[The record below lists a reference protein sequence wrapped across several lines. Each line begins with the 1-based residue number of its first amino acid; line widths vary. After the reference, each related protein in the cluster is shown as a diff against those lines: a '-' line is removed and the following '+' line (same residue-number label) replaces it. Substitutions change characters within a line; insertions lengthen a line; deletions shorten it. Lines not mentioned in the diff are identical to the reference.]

1 MASVEKRIRDGRVR
15 WYARYRD
22 PNGRQL
28 SRSFDR
34 KADAERFLTGVESS
48 KLTGSY
54 VDPALARLTVG
65 EWAAQWFDGQVH
77 LSHRHGNA
85 TRASCASTSPRG
97 GLVCGSQT

>member
-65 EWAAQWFDGQVH
+65 EWAAQWFNG
-77 LSHRHGNA
+77 RF
-85 TRASCASTSPRG
+85 T
-97 GLVCGSQT
+97 